1 MTEGA
6 AGGTSPPL
14 DTAFA
19 RAHFPALAGPWA
31 LFENAG
37 GTLAAAQVLDRIRT
51 YMDEYQVQPGA
62 AYPASARAA
71 EMIVESHQA
80 MAAMINAQ
88 PEEVMIGP
96 STSMNVFLLAQA
108 LRPGLREGDEIVV
121 TNLDH
126 EANVGAW
133 RKLSG
138 EGITVREWRFDQES
152 FALEPEGLAALLN
165 ERTRLV
171 CFGHCSNITGG
182 FTDVPALVRM
192 IHDAGALA
200 CVDGV
205 AYAPH
210 RAIDVKAWDVDFY
223 LCSTYKLYGP
233 HLALLYGK
241 CAHFERA
248 APLNH
253 FFLDDELPL
262 KLNPGGPN
270 HELSAGL
277 AGVTAYLDALHAHHE
292 GETNL
297 PLHARLA
304 AIFERIAAH
313 EEALV
318 APLLD
323 YLTAKPGVRL
333 IGNPSADRHERA
345 PTVAFAVEGRDAGE
359 IARAVASHEVA
370 IGAGDFYAARC
381 IETLGLAGQGG
392 VVRASMVH
400 YNTADEVQ
408 RLISALD
415 EAIEAPT
422 GS

>member
-1 MTEGA
+1 MSARGA
-6 AGGTSPPL
+6 AAAGAAAAPL

-19 RAHFPALAGPWA
+19 RAHFPALSGPWA

-37 GTLAAAQVLDRIRT
+37 GTLAAAPVLERIRT
-51 YMDEYQVQPGA
+51 YMSAYQVQPGA
-62 AYPASARAA
+62 AYPASASAA
-71 EMIVESHQA
+71 DMIAESHRA
-80 MAAMINAQ
+80 MAAMVGAR

-96 STSMNVFLLAQA
+96 SMTMNVFLLAQA
-108 LRPGLREGDEIVV
+108 LGPDLRAGDEVVV

-133 RKLSG
+133 RKLAAAG
-138 EGITVREWRFDQES
+138 VTLREWRFEPETVT
-152 FALEPEGLAALLN
+152 LEPEGLAALLS

-205 AYAPH
+205 AYAAH

-241 CAHFERA
+241 REHLERA

-253 FFLDDELPL
+253 FFLDDDLPL

-277 AGVTAYLDALHAHHE
+277 AGITAYLDALHAHHE
-292 GETNL
+292 GETNR
-297 PLHARLA
+297 PLQGRLA
-304 AIFERIAAH
+304 ALFERVAAH
-313 EEALV
+313 EEALG

-323 YLTAKPGVRL
+323 FLASRRGVRL
-333 IGNPSADRHERA
+333 IGCASADRRRRA
-345 PTVAFAVEGRDAGE
+345 PTVSFAVEGRDAGE
-359 IARAVASHEVA
+359 IARAAAAHEIA
-370 IGAGDFYAARC
+370 LGAGDFYAARC
-381 IETLGLAGQGG
+381 IEALGLAERGG

-400 YNTADEVQ
+400 YNTGEEVG
-408 RLISALD
+408 RLIRALD
-415 EAIEAPT
+415 AVLP
-422 GS
+422 

>member
-1 MTEGA
+1 MTPGGA
-6 AGGTSPPL
+6 AAAPL
-14 DTAFA
+14 DVAFA
-19 RAHFPALAGPWA
+19 RTHFPALSAPWA

-37 GTLAAAQVLDRIRT
+37 GTLAAAQVLDRVRA
-51 YMDEYQVQPGA
+51 YMTACQVQPGA

-71 EMIVESHQA
+71 EMIADSHRA
-80 MAAMINAQ
+80 MAAMINAE
-88 PEEVMIGP
+88 PAEVMIGP

-108 LRPGLREGDEIVV
+108 LKPDFREGDEIIV

-133 RKLSG
+133 RRLAA
-138 EGITVREWRFDQES
+138 EGVAVREWRFDTES
-152 FALEPEGLAALLN
+152 ASLEAAGLAALLN

-205 AYAPH
+205 AYAAH

-241 CAHFERA
+241 RAHLERA

-253 FFLDDELPL
+253 YFLDDALPL

-277 AGVTAYLDALHAHHE
+277 AGITAYLDALHTHHE
-292 GETNL
+292 GETNR
-297 PLHARLA
+297 PLQGRLA
-304 AIFERIAAH
+304 ALFQRVAAH
-313 EEALV
+313 EEALA

-323 YLTAKPGVRL
+323 FLRTRPGVRL
-333 IGNPSADRHERA
+333 IGSPRADRSLRA
-345 PTVAFAVEGRDAGE
+345 PTVSFAVEGRDAGE
-359 IARAVASHEVA
+359 IAVAVAARKVA
-370 IGAGDFYAARC
+370 VGAGDFYAARC
-381 IETLGLAGQGG
+381 IRALGLADRGG

-400 YNTADEVQ
+400 YNTGEEVE
-408 RLISALD
+408 RLIRALD
-415 EAIEAPT
+415 EAIPPPSA
-422 GS
+422 

>member
-1 MTEGA
+1 MTAQSA
-6 AGGTSPPL
+6 AGEVAAPL
-14 DTAFA
+14 DVAFA
-19 RAHFPALAGPWA
+19 REHFPALAGPWA

-37 GTLAAAQVLDRIRT
+37 GTLAASHVLDRIRT
-51 YMDEYQVQPGA
+51 YMSECQVQPGA

-71 EMIVESHQA
+71 EMIDESHRA
-80 MAAMINAQ
+80 MAAMINAA

-133 RKLSG
+133 RKLAADG
-138 EGITVREWRFDQES
+138 VTVREWRFEPDS
-152 FALEPEGLAALLN
+152 MALEPEGLAALLN
-165 ERTRLV
+165 ERTRAV

-205 AYAPH
+205 AYGAH

-241 CAHFERA
+241 REHLERA

-253 FFLDDELPL
+253 FFLDDALPL

-270 HELSAGL
+270 HELTAGL
-277 AGVTAYLDALHAHHE
+277 AGMTAYLDALHTHHE
-292 GETNL
+292 GETNR
-297 PLHARLA
+297 PLHDRLD
-304 AIFERIAAH
+304 AIFERAAAH
-313 EEALV
+313 EEALG

-323 YLTAKPGVRL
+323 FLAAKRSVRL
-333 IGNPSADRHERA
+333 IGSPSADRHRRA
-345 PTVAFAVEGRDAGE
+345 PTFSFAVAGRDAGE
-359 IARAVASHEVA
+359 IAHAVASHEVA
-370 IGAGDFYAARC
+370 VGAGDFYAARC
-381 IETLGLAGQGG
+381 IQALGLAERGG

-400 YNTADEVQ
+400 YNTAEEVE
-408 RLISALD
+408 RLIRALD
-415 EAIEAPT
+415 EAI
-422 GS
+422 

>member
-1 MTEGA
+1 MTQGGA
-6 AGGTSPPL
+6 EAPL

-37 GTLAAAQVLDRIRT
+37 GTLVATQALDRIRT
-51 YMDEYQVQPGA
+51 YMTECQVQPGA

-71 EMIVESHQA
+71 EMIAESHRA
-80 MAAMINAQ
+80 MAAMINAE

-108 LRPGLREGDEIVV
+108 LRPGLREGDEIIV

-133 RKLSG
+133 RKLAAD
-138 EGITVREWRFDQES
+138 GITVREWRFDEETLT
-152 FALEPEGLAALLN
+152 LEPEGLAALLN

-171 CFGHCSNITGG
+171 CFGHCSNITGS

-192 IHDAGALA
+192 IHDAGARA

-205 AYAPH
+205 AYGAH

-241 CAHFERA
+241 RAHLEQA

-277 AGVTAYLDALHAHHE
+277 AGITAYLDALHAHHE
-292 GETNL
+292 GETNR
-297 PLHARLA
+297 PLHGRLS
-304 AIFERIAAH
+304 AIFERVAAH
-313 EEALV
+313 EEALG
-318 APLLD
+318 APLLEF
-323 YLTAKPGVRL
+323 LASKPGVRL
-333 IGNPSADRHERA
+333 IGNPSADRHVRA
-345 PTVAFAVEGRDAGE
+345 PTFSFAVDGREAGG
-359 IARAVASHEVA
+359 IARAVSAHKVA

-381 IETLGLAGQGG
+381 IEALGLAGLGG

-400 YNTADEVQ
+400 YNTMGEVE
-408 RLISALD
+408 RLIRALD
-415 EAIEAPT
+415 EAIP

>member
-1 MTEGA
+1 MTERGPA
-6 AGGTSPPL
+6 API

-19 RAHFPALAGPWA
+19 RAHFPALSGPWA

-37 GTLAAAQVLDRIRT
+37 GTLVASQALERIRT
-51 YMDEYQVQPGA
+51 YMTAYQVQPGA

-71 EMIVESHQA
+71 EMIAESHRA
-80 MAAMINAQ
+80 MAAMINAR
-88 PEEVMIGP
+88 PEEVLIGP

-108 LRPGLREGDEIVV
+108 LRPGLAEGDEIVV

-133 RKLSG
+133 RKLAADG
-138 EGITVREWRFDQES
+138 VTVREWRFDPGS
-152 FALEPEGLAALLN
+152 MALEPEGLALLLN

-171 CFGHCSNITGG
+171 CFGHCSNITGS

-205 AYAPH
+205 AYGAH
-210 RAIDVKAWDVDFY
+210 RAIDVRAWDVDFY

-241 CAHFERA
+241 RAHFERA

-253 FFLDDELPL
+253 FFLDDALPL

-277 AGVTAYLDALHAHHE
+277 AGITAYLDALHAHHE

-297 PLHARLA
+297 PLHGRLA

-313 EEALV
+313 EEALG
-318 APLLD
+318 APLLEF
-323 YLTAKPGVRL
+323 LAAKPGVRL
-333 IGNPSADRHERA
+333 IGNPSAGRDVRA
-345 PTVAFAVEGRDAGE
+345 PTFSFAVDGRDAGG
-359 IARAVASHEVA
+359 IARAASTHEVA
-370 IGAGDFYAARC
+370 IGAGDFYSARC
-381 IETLGLAGQGG
+381 IEALGLATQGG

-400 YNTADEVQ
+400 YNTADEVA
-408 RLISALD
+408 RLIRALD
-415 EAIEAPT
+415 EAI
-422 GS
+422 

>member
-1 MTEGA
+1 MT
-6 AGGTSPPL
+6 AGGKAAL

-37 GTLAAAQVLDRIRT
+37 GTLAATQVLDRIRT
-51 YMDEYQVQPGA
+51 YMTEYQVQPGA
-62 AYPASARAA
+62 AYPAAARAA
-71 EMIVESHQA
+71 EMIAESHRA
-80 MAAMINAQ
+80 MAEMINAQ

-108 LRPGLREGDEIVV
+108 LRPGFRDGDEIVV

-133 RKLSG
+133 RKLAQAG
-138 EGITVREWRFDQES
+138 VTLREWRFDPDS
-152 FALEPEGLAALLN
+152 LALEPEGLAQLLN

-182 FTDVPALVRM
+182 FTDVPALVRT

-210 RAIDVKAWDVDFY
+210 RLIDVKAWDVDFY

-241 CAHFERA
+241 RAHFERA

-277 AGVTAYLDALHAHHE
+277 AGITAYLDALHGHHD
-292 GETNL
+292 GETNR
-297 PLHARLA
+297 PLHGRLA
-304 AIFERIAAH
+304 AAFERVAAH

-318 APLLD
+318 APLLAF
-323 YLTAKPGVRL
+323 LAAKPGVHL
-333 IGNPSADRHERA
+333 VGNPSADRRLRA
-345 PTVAFAVEGRDAGE
+345 PTVAFAVEGRNAGE
-359 IARAVASHEVA
+359 IASAVARRKIG

-381 IETLGLAGQGG
+381 IAALGLAERGG

-400 YNTADEVQ
+400 YNTADEVE
-408 RLISALD
+408 RLIRALD
-415 EAIEAPT
+415 EAIP
-422 GS
+422 G

>member
-1 MTEGA
+1 MTEC
-6 AGGTSPPL
+6 GTSPPL

-51 YMDEYQVQPGA
+51 YMAEYQVQPGA

-71 EMIVESHQA
+71 EMIAESHRA

-88 PEEVMIGP
+88 PEEVVIGP

-108 LRPGLREGDEIVV
+108 LRPGFREGDEIVV

-133 RKLSG
+133 RKLAAAG
-138 EGITVREWRFDQES
+138 MTVREWRFDEGS
-152 FALEPEGLAALLN
+152 MALEPEGLAILLN

-182 FTDVPALVRM
+182 FTDVPGLVRM

-241 CAHFERA
+241 RAHFERA

-304 AIFERIAAH
+304 AIFELIAAH

-323 YLTAKPGVRL
+323 FLAAKPGVRL
-333 IGNPSADRHERA
+333 IGNPSADRCLRA
-345 PTVAFAVEGRDAGE
+345 PTVAFAVEGRDAGA
-359 IARAVASHEVA
+359 IAGAVASHRVA

-381 IETLGLAGQGG
+381 IEALGLADRGG

-400 YNTADEVQ
+400 YNTVDEVQ
-408 RLISALD
+408 RLIRALD
-415 EAIEAPT
+415 DAIS
-422 GS
+422 G

>member
-1 MTEGA
+1 MTRGA
-6 AGGTSPPL
+6 APAASPPF

-19 RAHFPALAGPWA
+19 RAHFPALAGAWA

-37 GTLAAAQVLDRIRT
+37 GTLAAEQVLERIRT
-51 YMDEYQVQPGA
+51 YMAEYQVQPGA

-71 EMIVESHQA
+71 EMIAESHQA
-80 MAAMINAQ
+80 MAAMINAE

-108 LRPGLREGDEIVV
+108 LKPGLREGDEIVV
-121 TNLDH
+121 TSLDH

-133 RKLSG
+133 RKLAA
-138 EGITVREWRFDQES
+138 EGVTVREWRFDRES

-182 FTDVPALVRM
+182 FTDVPALVRT

-241 CAHFERA
+241 RAHFERA

-253 FFLDDELPL
+253 YFLDDELPL
-262 KLNPGGPN
+262 KLNPGSPN

-277 AGVTAYLDALHAHHE
+277 AGVTAYLDALHARHE
-292 GETNL
+292 GESNL
-297 PLHARLA
+297 PLHGRLA

-323 YLTAKPGVRL
+323 FLAAKPGVRL
-333 IGNPSADRHERA
+333 IGNPSADRHVRA

-359 IARAVASHEVA
+359 IARAVAAHRVA

-381 IETLGLAGQGG
+381 IEALGLASRGG

-408 RLISALD
+408 RLIRALD
-415 EAIEAPT
+415 EAI
-422 GS
+422 

>member
-1 MTEGA
+1 MTAQSA
-6 AGGTSPPL
+6 AGEVAAPL
-14 DTAFA
+14 DVAFA
-19 RAHFPALAGPWA
+19 REHFPALAGPWA

-37 GTLAAAQVLDRIRT
+37 GTLAASHVLDRIRT
-51 YMDEYQVQPGA
+51 YMSECQVQPGA

-71 EMIVESHQA
+71 EMIAESHHA
-80 MAAMINAQ
+80 MAAMINAA

-133 RKLSG
+133 RKLAADG
-138 EGITVREWRFDQES
+138 VTVREWRFEPDDS
-152 FALEPEGLAALLN
+152 MALEPEGLAVLLN
-165 ERTRLV
+165 ERTRAV

-205 AYAPH
+205 AYGAH

-241 CAHFERA
+241 REHLERA

-253 FFLDDELPL
+253 FFLDDALPL

-270 HELSAGL
+270 HELTAGL
-277 AGVTAYLDALHAHHE
+277 AGMTAYLDALHTHHE
-292 GETNL
+292 GETNR
-297 PLHARLA
+297 PLHDRLA
-304 AIFERIAAH
+304 AVFERVAAH
-313 EEALV
+313 EEALG

-323 YLTAKPGVRL
+323 FLAAKRSVRL
-333 IGNPSADRHERA
+333 IGSPSADRHRRA
-345 PTVAFAVEGRDAGE
+345 PTFSFAVAGRDADE
-359 IARAVASHEVA
+359 IAHAVASHEVA
-370 IGAGDFYAARC
+370 VGAGDFYAARC
-381 IETLGLAGQGG
+381 IQALGLAERGG

-400 YNTADEVQ
+400 YNTAEEVE
-408 RLISALD
+408 RLIRALD
-415 EAIEAPT
+415 EAI
-422 GS
+422 

>member
-1 MTEGA
+1 MTAQSA
-6 AGGTSPPL
+6 AGEVAAPL
-14 DTAFA
+14 DVAFA
-19 RAHFPALAGPWA
+19 REHFPALAGPWA

-37 GTLAAAQVLDRIRT
+37 GTLAASHVLDRIRT
-51 YMDEYQVQPGA
+51 YMSECQVQPGA

-71 EMIVESHQA
+71 EMIDESHRA
-80 MAAMINAQ
+80 MAAMIDAA

-133 RKLSG
+133 RKLAADG
-138 EGITVREWRFDQES
+138 VTVREWRFEPDS
-152 FALEPEGLAALLN
+152 MALEPEGLAALLN
-165 ERTRLV
+165 ERTRAV

-205 AYAPH
+205 AYGAH

-241 CAHFERA
+241 REHLERA

-253 FFLDDELPL
+253 FFLDDALPL

-270 HELSAGL
+270 HELTAGL
-277 AGVTAYLDALHAHHE
+277 AGMTAYLDALHTHHE
-292 GETNL
+292 GETNR
-297 PLHARLA
+297 PLHDRLA
-304 AIFERIAAH
+304 AIFERVAAH
-313 EEALV
+313 EEALG

-323 YLTAKPGVRL
+323 FLAAKRSVRL
-333 IGNPSADRHERA
+333 IGSPSADRHRRA
-345 PTVAFAVEGRDAGE
+345 PTFSFAVAGRDADE
-359 IARAVASHEVA
+359 IAHAVASHEVA
-370 IGAGDFYAARC
+370 VGAGDFYAARC
-381 IETLGLAGQGG
+381 IQALGLAERGG

-400 YNTADEVQ
+400 YNTAEEVE
-408 RLISALD
+408 RLIRALD
-415 EAIEAPT
+415 EAI
-422 GS
+422 

>member
-1 MTEGA
+1 MAKGA
-6 AGGTSPPL
+6 AKAPL

-37 GTLAAAQVLDRIRT
+37 GTLLALQALERIRT
-51 YMDEYQVQPGA
+51 YMTACQVQPGA

-71 EMIVESHQA
+71 EMIAESHRA
-80 MAAMINAQ
+80 MAAMINAR
-88 PEEVMIGP
+88 PEEVLIGP

-108 LRPGLREGDEIVV
+108 LRPGLAEGDEIVV

-133 RKLSG
+133 RRLAADG
-138 EGITVREWRFDQES
+138 VTVREWRFDPES
-152 FALEPEGLAALLN
+152 LALEPEGLARLLN

-182 FTDVPALVRM
+182 FTDVPALVRT

-205 AYAPH
+205 AYGAH
-210 RAIDVKAWDVDFY
+210 RTIDVQAWDVDFY

-241 CAHFERA
+241 RAHFERA

-253 FFLDDELPL
+253 FFLDDALPL

-277 AGVTAYLDALHAHHE
+277 AGITAYLDALHAHHE

-297 PLHARLA
+297 PLHGRLA
-304 AIFERIAAH
+304 AVFERIAAH
-313 EEALV
+313 EEALG
-318 APLLD
+318 APLLEF
-323 YLTAKPGVRL
+323 LAAKPGVRL
-333 IGNPSADRHERA
+333 IGSPSAGRHVRA
-345 PTVAFAVEGRDAGE
+345 PTFSFAVDGRDVGE
-359 IARAVASHEVA
+359 VARAVGAHEVA

-381 IETLGLAGQGG
+381 IEALGLAGRGG

-400 YNTADEVQ
+400 YNTADEVD
-408 RLISALD
+408 RLIHALD
-415 EAIEAPT
+415 EAIP
-422 GS
+422 G

>member
-1 MTEGA
+1 MTRGVAPA
-6 AGGTSPPL
+6 ASPPL

-19 RAHFPALAGPWA
+19 RAHFPVLAGPWA

-37 GTLAAAQVLDRIRT
+37 GTLAAEQVLDRIRT
-51 YMDEYQVQPGA
+51 YMADYQVQPGA

-71 EMIVESHQA
+71 EMIAESHLA
-80 MAAMINAQ
+80 MAAMINAT

-108 LRPGLREGDEIVV
+108 LKPGLGEGDEIVV
-121 TNLDH
+121 TDLDH

-133 RKLSG
+133 RKLAADG
-138 EGITVREWRFDQES
+138 VTVREWRFDRES
-152 FALEPEGLAALLN
+152 FALEPEGLAALLS

-171 CFGHCSNITGG
+171 CFGHCSNIAGG
-182 FTDVPALVRM
+182 FTDVPALVRT

-241 CAHFERA
+241 RAHFERA

-297 PLHARLA
+297 PLHGRFA

-323 YLTAKPGVRL
+323 FLAAKPGVRL
-333 IGNPSADRHERA
+333 IGNPSADRHVRA

-359 IARAVASHEVA
+359 IARAVAAHRVA

-381 IETLGLAGQGG
+381 IEALGLAAQGG

-408 RLISALD
+408 RLIRALD
-415 EAIEAPT
+415 EAI
-422 GS
+422 

>member
-1 MTEGA
+1 MTEGGA
-6 AGGTSPPL
+6 SPPL

-37 GTLAAAQVLDRIRT
+37 GTLAAAQVLDRLHT
-51 YMDEYQVQPGA
+51 YMSEYQVQPGA

-71 EMIVESHQA
+71 EMIAESHRA
-80 MAAMINAQ
+80 MAAMINAR

-108 LRPGLREGDEIVV
+108 LRPGFREGDEIVV

-126 EANVGAW
+126 EANVGSW
-133 RKLSG
+133 RKLAAD
-138 EGITVREWRFDQES
+138 GITVREWRFDPDS
-152 FALEPEGLAALLN
+152 LALKPEGLAALLN
-165 ERTRLV
+165 QRTRLV

-182 FTDVPALVRM
+182 FTDVPALART
-192 IHDAGALA
+192 IHDAGAMA

-210 RAIDVKAWDVDFY
+210 RTIDVKAWDVDFY

-241 CAHFERA
+241 RAHFERA

-277 AGVTAYLDALHAHHE
+277 AGMTAYLDALHAHHE

-297 PLHARLA
+297 PLHDRLA
-304 AIFERIAAH
+304 AVFERIAAH

-323 YLTAKPGVRL
+323 YLAAKPGVRL
-333 IGNPSADRHERA
+333 IGNPSADRRERA

-381 IETLGLAGQGG
+381 IEALGLADRGG

-400 YNTADEVQ
+400 YNTPDEVQ
-408 RLISALD
+408 RLIRALD
-415 EAIEAPT
+415 EAIP
-422 GS
+422 G

>member
-1 MTEGA
+1 MTERGPVA
-6 AGGTSPPL
+6 SI

-19 RAHFPALAGPWA
+19 RAHFPALSGPWA

-37 GTLAAAQVLDRIRT
+37 GTLVASQALERIRT
-51 YMDEYQVQPGA
+51 YMTDLQVQPGA

-71 EMIVESHQA
+71 EMIAESHRA

-108 LRPGLREGDEIVV
+108 LRPGLREGDEVVV

-133 RKLSG
+133 RKLAAAG
-138 EGITVREWRFDQES
+138 VTVREWRFDPDS
-152 FALEPEGLAALLN
+152 MALEPEALAALLS
-165 ERTRLV
+165 ERTCAV
-171 CFGHCSNITGG
+171 CFGHCSNITGS

-205 AYAPH
+205 AYGAH

-241 CAHFERA
+241 RAHFERL

-277 AGVTAYLDALHAHHE
+277 AGITAYLDALHAHHE

-297 PLHARLA
+297 PLHGRLS
-304 AIFERIAAH
+304 AIFERVAVH
-313 EEALV
+313 EETLG
-318 APLLD
+318 APLLKF
-323 YLTAKPGVRL
+323 LASKPGVRL
-333 IGNPSADRHERA
+333 IGNPSTDRHVRA
-345 PTVAFAVEGRDAGE
+345 PTFSFAVNGRDAGA
-359 IARAVASHEVA
+359 IARAVSAHEIA

-381 IETLGLAGQGG
+381 IEALRLAERGG

-400 YNTADEVQ
+400 YNTADEVD
-408 RLISALD
+408 RLIRALD
-415 EAIEAPT
+415 EAI
-422 GS
+422 

>member
-37 GTLAAAQVLDRIRT
+37 GTLAATQVLDRIRT

-71 EMIVESHQA
+71 EMIAESHRA

-108 LRPGLREGDEIVV
+108 LRPDLREGDEIVV

-133 RKLSG
+133 RKLAASG
-138 EGITVREWRFDQES
+138 IAVREWRFDQES
-152 FALEPEGLAALLN
+152 FALDPGGLAALLN

-241 CAHFERA
+241 RAHFERA

-304 AIFERIAAH
+304 AIFERVAAH
-313 EEALV
+313 EEVLV
-318 APLLD
+318 APLLEF
-323 YLTAKPGVRL
+323 LTTKSGVRL
-333 IGNPSADRHERA
+333 IGNPNAARDKRA
-345 PTVAFAVEGRDAGE
+345 PTVAFTVEGRDAGD
-359 IARAVASHEVA
+359 IARAVAAHQVA

-381 IETLGLAGQGG
+381 IEALGLADRGG

-408 RLISALD
+408 RLIRALD

>member
-1 MTEGA
+1 MTRGA
-6 AGGTSPPL
+6 APAASPPL

-37 GTLAAAQVLDRIRT
+37 GTLAAEQVLDRIRT
-51 YMDEYQVQPGA
+51 YMADFQVQPGA
-62 AYPASARAA
+62 AYPASAHAA
-71 EMIVESHQA
+71 EMIAESHRA
-80 MAAMINAQ
+80 MAATINAT
-88 PEEVMIGP
+88 PEETMIGP

-108 LRPGLREGDEIVV
+108 LKPGLGEGDEVVV
-121 TNLDH
+121 TDLDH

-133 RKLSG
+133 RKLAANG
-138 EGITVREWRFDQES
+138 VTVREWRFDRES
-152 FALEPEGLAALLN
+152 FALEPAGLAALLN

-182 FTDVPALVRM
+182 FTDVPALVRT

-241 CAHFERA
+241 RAHFERA

-277 AGVTAYLDALHAHHE
+277 AGVTAYLDALHAHHD
-292 GETNL
+292 GESNL
-297 PLHARLA
+297 PLHGRLA

-323 YLTAKPGVRL
+323 FLSAKPGVRL
-333 IGNPSADRHERA
+333 IGIPSADRHVRA
-345 PTVAFAVEGRDAGE
+345 PTAAFAVEGRDAGE
-359 IARAVASHEVA
+359 IARAVASHRVA

-381 IETLGLAGQGG
+381 IEALGLATQGG

-408 RLISALD
+408 RLIRALD
-415 EAIEAPT
+415 EAI
-422 GS
+422 

>member
-1 MTEGA
+1 MTAGA
-6 AGGTSPPL
+6 AGGGSPPL

-37 GTLAAAQVLDRIRT
+37 GTLVATQALDRIRT
-51 YMDEYQVQPGA
+51 YMEECQVQPGA
-62 AYPASARAA
+62 AYPASVRAA
-71 EMIVESHQA
+71 EMIAESHRA
-80 MAAMINAQ
+80 MAAMINAE

-96 STSMNVFLLAQA
+96 STTMNVFLLAQA
-108 LRPGLREGDEIVV
+108 LRPGFREGDEIVV

-133 RKLSG
+133 RKLAATG
-138 EGITVREWRFDQES
+138 VTVREWCFDSDS
-152 FALEPEGLAALLN
+152 FTLEPEGLAALLN

-241 CAHFERA
+241 RAHLEQA

-292 GETNL
+292 GETNR
-297 PLHARLA
+297 PLHGRIA
-304 AIFERIAAH
+304 AVFERIAAH

-323 YLTAKPGVRL
+323 FLGSKPGVRL
-333 IGNPSADRHERA
+333 IGNPSADRNVRA
-345 PTVAFAVEGRDAGE
+345 PTVSFAVDGPAADA

-381 IETLGLAGQGG
+381 IEALGLAERGG

-400 YNTADEVQ
+400 YNTADEVR
-408 RLISALD
+408 RLIRALD
-415 EAIEAPT
+415 EAIPD
-422 GS
+422 

>member
-1 MTEGA
+1 MTQGGA
-6 AGGTSPPL
+6 EAPL

-37 GTLAAAQVLDRIRT
+37 GTLVATQALERIRT
-51 YMDEYQVQPGA
+51 YMTECQVQPGA

-71 EMIVESHQA
+71 EMISESHRA
-80 MAAMINAQ
+80 MAAMINAE

-108 LRPGLREGDEIVV
+108 LRPGLREGDEIIV

-133 RKLSG
+133 RKLAAD
-138 EGITVREWRFDQES
+138 GITVREWRFDEETLT
-152 FALEPEGLAALLN
+152 LEPEGLAALLN

-192 IHDAGALA
+192 IHDAGARA

-205 AYAPH
+205 AYGAH

-241 CAHFERA
+241 RAHLEQA

-277 AGVTAYLDALHAHHE
+277 AGITAYLDALHAHHE
-292 GETNL
+292 GETNR
-297 PLHARLA
+297 PLHGRLS
-304 AIFERIAAH
+304 AIFERVAAH
-313 EEALV
+313 EEALGRAAAGISSHRSPASASSATR
-318 APLLD
+318 APIG
-323 YLTAKPGVRL
+323 TCGRRPSPSRWTAAKPARSPA
-333 IGNPSADRHERA
+333 PSAPTRSPSA
-345 PTVAFAVEGRDAGE
+345 PATSTPPVVSRPWASP
-359 IARAVASHEVA
+359 AR
-370 IGAGDFYAARC
+370 
-381 IETLGLAGQGG
+381 GG

-400 YNTADEVQ
+400 YNTMGEVE
-408 RLISALD
+408 RLIRALD
-415 EAIEAPT
+415 EAIP
-422 GS
+422 

>member
-1 MTEGA
+1 MTQGA

-19 RAHFPALAGPWA
+19 RAHFPALAGHWA

-37 GTLAAAQVLDRIRT
+37 GTLAAAQVLDRIRS
-51 YMDEYQVQPGA
+51 YMAEYQVQPGA
-62 AYPASARAA
+62 AYPASDRAA
-71 EMIVESHQA
+71 EMIAESHRA

-133 RKLSG
+133 RKLAASG
-138 EGITVREWRFDQES
+138 IAVREWRFDQES

-182 FTDVPALVRM
+182 FTDVPALARM
-192 IHDAGALA
+192 IHNAGALA

-241 CAHFERA
+241 RAHFERA

-253 FFLDDELPL
+253 VFLDDELPL

-277 AGVTAYLDALHAHHE
+277 AGMTAYLDALHALHE
-292 GETNL
+292 GESNL
-297 PLHARLA
+297 PLHGRLA
-304 AIFERIAAH
+304 AVFERIAAH

-323 YLTAKPGVRL
+323 YLAAKPGVRL
-333 IGNPSADRHERA
+333 IGNPSADRRERA

-359 IARAVASHEVA
+359 IARAVAAHEVA

-381 IETLGLAGQGG
+381 IEALGLADRGG

-408 RLISALD
+408 RLIRALD
-415 EAIEAPT
+415 EAIS
-422 GS
+422 G

>member
-6 AGGTSPPL
+6 AAAPI

-19 RAHFPALAGPWA
+19 RAHFPALSGPWA

-37 GTLAAAQVLDRIRT
+37 GTLVASQALDRIRT
-51 YMDEYQVQPGA
+51 YMTEYQVQPGA

-71 EMIVESHQA
+71 EMIAESHRA
-80 MAAMINAQ
+80 MAAMINAL

-108 LRPGLREGDEIVV
+108 LRPGLAEGDEIVV

-133 RKLSG
+133 RKLAAAG
-138 EGITVREWRFDQES
+138 VTVREWRFDPDS
-152 FALEPEGLAALLN
+152 VALEPDALAALLN

-182 FTDVPALVRM
+182 FTDVAALVRM
-192 IHDAGALA
+192 IHDVGALA

-205 AYAPH
+205 AYGAH
-210 RAIDVKAWDVDFY
+210 RAIDVNAWDVDFY

-241 CAHFERA
+241 RAHFERA

-253 FFLDDELPL
+253 FFLDDALPL

-277 AGVTAYLDALHAHHE
+277 AGITAYLDALHAHHE

-297 PLHARLA
+297 PLHGRLA

-313 EEALV
+313 EEALG
-318 APLLD
+318 APLLEF
-323 YLTAKPGVRL
+323 LTAKPGVRL
-333 IGNPSADRHERA
+333 IGNPSADWNVRA
-345 PTVAFAVEGRDAGE
+345 PTFSFAVDGRDAGE
-359 IARAVASHEVA
+359 IARAASAHEIA

-381 IETLGLAGQGG
+381 IEALGLAERGG

-400 YNTADEVQ
+400 YNTADEVE
-408 RLISALD
+408 RLIRALD
-415 EAIEAPT
+415 EAI
-422 GS
+422 

>member
-1 MTEGA
+1 MSQTA
-6 AGGTSPPL
+6 AEAPL

-19 RAHFPALAGPWA
+19 RAHFPALSGPWA

-37 GTLAAAQVLDRIRT
+37 GTLVASQALDRIRT
-51 YMDEYQVQPGA
+51 YMAEYQVQPGA

-71 EMIVESHQA
+71 EMIAESHRA
-80 MAAMINAQ
+80 MAAMINAR
-88 PEEVMIGP
+88 PDEVMIGP

-133 RKLSG
+133 RRLSG
-138 EGITVREWRFDQES
+138 EGITVREWRFGQQS
-152 FALEPEGLAALLN
+152 FSLEPEGLAALLN

-182 FTDVPALVRM
+182 FTDVPTLVRM

-210 RAIDVKAWDVDFY
+210 RAIDVTAWDVDFY

-233 HLALLYGK
+233 HLALLFGK
-241 CAHFERA
+241 REHLERA

-277 AGVTAYLDALHAHHE
+277 AGITAYLDALHAHHA
-292 GETNL
+292 GESNL
-297 PLHARLA
+297 PLHGRLA

-313 EEALV
+313 EEALA

-323 YLTAKPGVRL
+323 YLVAKPGVRL
-333 IGNPSADRHERA
+333 IGNPSADRLVRA
-345 PTVAFAVEGRDAGE
+345 PTFSFAVDGRDAGE
-359 IARAVASHEVA
+359 VARAVSAHEVA

-381 IETLGLAGQGG
+381 IEALDLAGQGG

-400 YNTADEVQ
+400 YNTVGEVD
-408 RLISALD
+408 RLIRALD
-415 EAIEAPT
+415 EAIP
-422 GS
+422 G

>member
-1 MTEGA
+1 MTEE
-6 AGGTSPPL
+6 GTSPPL

-51 YMDEYQVQPGA
+51 YMAEYQVQPGA

-71 EMIVESHQA
+71 EMIAESHRA

-133 RKLSG
+133 RKLADSG
-138 EGITVREWRFDQES
+138 VMVREWRFDQES
-152 FALEPEGLAALLN
+152 FALEPEGLAALLS

-182 FTDVPALVRM
+182 FTDVPGLVRM

-241 CAHFERA
+241 RAHLERA

-253 FFLDDELPL
+253 FFLDGELPL

-270 HELSAGL
+270 HELGAGL
-277 AGVTAYLDALHAHHE
+277 AGMTAYLDALHAHHE

-297 PLHARLA
+297 PLHGRLA
-304 AIFERIAAH
+304 AIFERIAVH

-323 YLTAKPGVRL
+323 FLAAKPGVRL
-333 IGNPSADRHERA
+333 VGNPSADRHTRA
-345 PTVAFAVEGRDAGE
+345 PTVAFAVEGRDAGD
-359 IARAVASHEVA
+359 IARAVARHEIG

-381 IETLGLAGQGG
+381 IEALGLAARGG

-400 YNTADEVQ
+400 YNTADEVG
-408 RLISALD
+408 RLIHALD
-415 EAIEAPT
+415 EAIEAPP

>member
-1 MTEGA
+1 MTTGRAAGA
-6 AGGTSPPL
+6 AAPL

-19 RAHFPALAGPWA
+19 RAHFPALDGPWA

-37 GTLAAAQVLDRIRT
+37 GTLAAAPVLERIRT
-51 YMDEYQVQPGA
+51 YMTAYQVQPGA

-71 EMIVESHQA
+71 AMIADSHRA
-80 MAAMINAQ
+80 MAAMINANAD
-88 PEEVMIGP
+88 EVMIGP

-108 LRPGLREGDEIVV
+108 LRPGLREGDEVIV
-121 TNLDH
+121 TDLDH

-133 RKLSG
+133 RRLAA
-138 EGITVREWRFDQES
+138 EGITVREWRFDPES
-152 FALEPEGLAALLN
+152 FALEPEGLAALLG

-182 FTDVPALVRM
+182 FTDVPQLVRM
-192 IHDAGALA
+192 IHDAGALV

-241 CAHFERA
+241 RAHLERA

-253 FFLDDELPL
+253 FFLDDAVPL

-277 AGVTAYLDALHAHHE
+277 AGITAYLDVLHAHHE
-292 GETNL
+292 GETNR
-297 PLHARLA
+297 PLQARLA
-304 AIFERIAAH
+304 AVFERVAAH
-313 EEALV
+313 EEALG
-318 APLLD
+318 ALLLD
-323 YLTAKPGVRL
+323 FLLSKPGVRL
-333 IGNPSADRHERA
+333 IGNPSADRGLRV
-345 PTVAFAVEGRDAGE
+345 PTFSFAVDGRDAGE
-359 IARAVASHEVA
+359 IARAVAAHEVA
-370 IGAGDFYAARC
+370 VGAGDFYAARC
-381 IETLGLAGQGG
+381 IRALGLAEKGG

-400 YNTADEVQ
+400 YNTEDEVA
-408 RLISALD
+408 RLICALD
-415 EAIEAPT
+415 VAIA
-422 GS
+422 

>member
-1 MTEGA
+1 MTQDGSA
-6 AGGTSPPL
+6 APL

-37 GTLAAAQVLDRIRT
+37 GTLAAEQVLDRIRT
-51 YMDEYQVQPGA
+51 YMTEYQVQPGA

-71 EMIVESHQA
+71 EMIADSHRA
-80 MAAMINAQ
+80 MAAMINAA

-96 STSMNVFLLAQA
+96 STSMNVFLLALA
-108 LRPGLREGDEIVV
+108 LRPGFREGDEIVV

-133 RKLSG
+133 RKLAAAG
-138 EGITVREWRFDQES
+138 VTVREWRFDLDS
-152 FALEPEGLAALLN
+152 LALEPEGLAALLS

-182 FTDVPALVRM
+182 FTDVAALVRM

-241 CAHFERA
+241 RALFERA

-277 AGVTAYLDALHAHHE
+277 AGITAYLDALHAHHE

-297 PLHARLA
+297 PLHGRLA
-304 AIFERIAAH
+304 ALFERIAAH
-313 EEALV
+313 EEALG

-323 YLTAKPGVRL
+323 FLTAKPGVRL
-333 IGNPSADRHERA
+333 IGNPSAERHKRA
-345 PTVAFAVEGRDAGE
+345 PTVAFAVEGSDAGE
-359 IARAVASHEVA
+359 IARAVARHEIG

-381 IETLGLAGQGG
+381 IEALGLATQGG

-400 YNTADEVQ
+400 YNTAAEVQ
-408 RLISALD
+408 RLIRALD
-415 EAIEAPT
+415 EAI
-422 GS
+422 

>member
-1 MTEGA
+1 MTRGGA
-6 AGGTSPPL
+6 GTPL

-19 RAHFPALAGPWA
+19 RAHFPALSGPWA

-37 GTLAAAQVLDRIRT
+37 GTLVASQALDRIRT
-51 YMDEYQVQPGA
+51 YMTECQVQPGA

-71 EMIVESHQA
+71 EMIAESHRA
-80 MAAMINAQ
+80 MAAMINAR

-108 LRPGLREGDEIVV
+108 LRPGLAEGDEIIV

-133 RKLSG
+133 RRLSG
-138 EGITVREWRFDQES
+138 EGVTVREWRFDEES
-152 FALEPEGLAALLN
+152 LTLEPAGLAALLN

-205 AYAPH
+205 AYGAH
-210 RAIDVKAWDVDFY
+210 RLIDVKAWDVDFY

-233 HLALLYGK
+233 HLAVLYGK
-241 CAHFERA
+241 RAHLERA

-253 FFLDDELPL
+253 FFLDDEVPL

-277 AGVTAYLDALHAHHE
+277 AGITAYLDALHAHHE
-292 GETNL
+292 GETNR
-297 PLHARLA
+297 PQHGRLA
-304 AIFERIAAH
+304 VIFERIAVH
-313 EEALV
+313 EEALG
-318 APLLD
+318 APLLEF
-323 YLTAKPGVRL
+323 LASKPGVRL
-333 IGNPSADRHERA
+333 VGSPSADRNVRA
-345 PTVAFAVEGRDAGE
+345 PTFSFAVDGREAGA
-359 IARAVASHEVA
+359 IARAVSAHEVA

-381 IETLGLAGQGG
+381 IEALGLAHRGG

-400 YNTADEVQ
+400 YNTMDEVE
-408 RLISALD
+408 RLIRALD
-415 EAIEAPT
+415 EAIPD
-422 GS
+422 

>member
-6 AGGTSPPL
+6 VAAPI

-19 RAHFPALAGPWA
+19 RAHFPALSGPWA

-37 GTLAAAQVLDRIRT
+37 GTLVAAQALDRIRT
-51 YMDEYQVQPGA
+51 YMTEYQVQPGA

-71 EMIVESHQA
+71 EMIAESHQA
-80 MAAMINAQ
+80 MAAMINAR

-108 LRPGLREGDEIVV
+108 LRPSLAEGDEIVV

-133 RKLSG
+133 RKLAAAG
-138 EGITVREWRFDQES
+138 VTVREWRFDPDS
-152 FALEPEGLAALLN
+152 MALELEGLAALLN

-182 FTDVPALVRM
+182 FTDVRALVRM

-241 CAHFERA
+241 RAHFERA

-297 PLHARLA
+297 PLHGRLA
-304 AIFERIAAH
+304 SIFERVAAH

-318 APLLD
+318 APLLEF
-323 YLTAKPGVRL
+323 LVAKPGVRL

-345 PTVAFAVEGRDAGE
+345 PTVAFAVEGRNAGE
-359 IARAVASHEVA
+359 IARAVASHQVA
-370 IGAGDFYAARC
+370 VGAGDFYAARC

>member
-1 MTEGA
+1 M
-6 AGGTSPPL
+6 SPPL
-14 DTAFA
+14 DTDFA

-37 GTLAAAQVLDRIRT
+37 GTLAASQVLDRVRT
-51 YMDEYQVQPGA
+51 YMTEYQVQPGA

-71 EMIVESHQA
+71 EMIAESHRA

-88 PEEVMIGP
+88 PEEVVIGP

-108 LRPGLREGDEIVV
+108 LRPGFREGDEIVV

-133 RKLSG
+133 RKLAAAG
-138 EGITVREWRFDQES
+138 MTVREWRFDS
-152 FALEPEGLAALLN
+152 DSMALEQEGLAALLN

-182 FTDVPALVRM
+182 LTDVPALVRM

-241 CAHFERA
+241 RAHFERA

-297 PLHARLA
+297 PLHGRLS
-304 AIFERIAAH
+304 AIFESIAAH

-323 YLTAKPGVRL
+323 FLAAKPGVRL
-333 IGNPSADRHERA
+333 IGSPSADRRLRA
-345 PTVAFAVEGRDAGE
+345 PTVAFAVKGRDVGE
-359 IARAVASHEVA
+359 LARAVASHQVA

-381 IETLGLAGQGG
+381 IEALGLANRGG

-408 RLISALD
+408 RLIRALD
-415 EAIEAPT
+415 ESI
-422 GS
+422 